1 MRTTAIGMMLLAAV
15 GCSEPPYSLGVWAGP
30 TGANVAKMAQNDIN
44 YKGGISDRRMV
55 TRVVSQRTVSFNE
68 LTPEILGLSLD
79 SMAADTMV
87 RALVMRMTDSVT
99 EAAAQE
105 FESLSLPY
113 LITNPVPASY
123 TQTHPNA
130 FLLVPTVEE
139 QAEFL
144 AQQAQAEPAPRRA
157 ALFSL
162 REPHADSLAAAITRA
177 LSARGIP
184 IVFAT
189 SFSQSADRYTMQA
202 KANETTSHR
211 PTIILFIGRT
221 PSLYETYGTFLNRT
235 PKARVIASDL
245 AETFHLYGNPG
256 QRYTGVR
263 FVRFFDPLSPDSVT
277 TNLRDR
283 LWGWIGRDELNSEAA
298 VTYEALNGLAQVMN
312 TGALTRASLSRALRS
327 GARMNGLL
335 GEWQFDGQRRV
346 NRPIYLAE
354 IRADTVVLV
363 ASNNKGALA
372 RQ

>member
-1 MRTTAIGMMLLAAV
+1 MLLAAV

-30 TGANVAKMAQNDIN
+30 TGANVAKMAQTEIN
-44 YKGGISDRRMV
+44 FKGGIADRRLV

-68 LTPEILGLSLD
+68 LTPEILKLSLD

-105 FESLSLPY
+105 FESLGLPY
-113 LITNPVPASY
+113 LITNPVSASY

-130 FLLVPTVEE
+130 FLLVPTVEA
-139 QAEFL
+139 QAGFL
-144 AQQAQAEPAPRRA
+144 AQQAEAEPAPRRV

-162 REPHADSLAAAITRA
+162 REPHADTLAAAITRE
-177 LSARGIP
+177 LTRRGIP
-184 IVFAT
+184 IVFST
-189 SFSQSADRYTMQA
+189 TFSQNADGFNMQA
-202 KANETTSHR
+202 KANETTTHR
-211 PTIILFIGRT
+211 PTIIFFIGRT
-221 PSLYETYGTFLNRT
+221 PSLYEVYGTFVNRLPNT
-235 PKARVIASDL
+235 RVIASDL

-263 FVRFFDPLSPDSVT
+263 FVRFFDPLSTDSIT

-283 LWGWIGRDELNSEAA
+283 LWAWIGRNELNSEAA
-298 VTYEALNGLAQVMN
+298 VTYEALSGLAQLMN
-312 TGALTRASLSRALRS
+312 QGALTRDSLAGALRN
-327 GARMNGLL
+327 GARMNGLQ
-335 GEWQFDGQRRV
+335 GSWQFDV
-346 NRPIYLAE
+346 NRRANRPMYLAE

-363 ASNNKGALA
+363 ASSNNGALA